1 MTTTA
6 LSVLAQQGV
15 GRIIGLVIAI
25 IVLVIV
31 AGVVLMLI
39 RRRIM
44 GDLDGAGGESIGL
57 SEIREMYERGEL
69 SDQEYGALRRAAIG
83 AFGFSAPASAPEE
96 RELRAPPGVDL
107 SGEPLPG
114 FPSEP
119 ETDGDDDAEDENG
132 PSGGPG

>member
-25 IVLVIV
+25 ITLVIV
-31 AGVVLMLI
+31 AGVILMVI

-44 GDLDGAGGESIGL
+44 GDWGGAGGESMGL

-69 SDQEYGALRRAAIG
+69 SDEEYGTLRRAAIG
-83 AFGFSAPASAPEE
+83 AFGFSAPASGPEE
-96 RELRAPPGVDL
+96 GELRAPPGVDL
-107 SGEPLPG
+107 GGDPLPG
-114 FPSEP
+114 FHAED
-119 ETDGDDDAEDENG
+119 ETDGDDDAENG
-132 PSGGPG
+132 PPGGAG